1 MGVLNFCALILK
13 MYHFCG
19 LNIFLR
25 LFVIQSTQFF
35 GVSTFFLLNIRMP
48 MVTKLFRV
56 VTCGDELSPINA
68 HDISTEW
75 SCWVKL
81 QIKYISPPAENVLGR
96 CWHSFRGSQT
106 WPFDQ
111 VTKMRSCDCLKNL
124 YLYFHEV
131 YC

>member
-1 MGVLNFCALILK
+1 
-13 MYHFCG
+13 
-19 LNIFLR
+19 
-25 LFVIQSTQFF
+25 
-35 GVSTFFLLNIRMP
+35 MP

-68 HDISTEW
+68 HDISMEW
-75 SCWVKL
+75 SCWVKW
-81 QIKYISPPAENVLGR
+81 QIKYISPPAEDVLGR

-124 YLYFHEV
+124 FSWGLLLMNLEGCWLYGGYSSCKCLSRHRLLVLKFLGEAGLLS
-131 YC
+131 YSKKNRN